1 LLLELC
7 LLVRLRFDVGSQLQA
22 IVVGGSS
29 DDFVRSAS
37 NLLDSCNFAIIPCP
51 DVYSS
56 VPGLHEGPGGV
67 VVGRFEELCKEDGR
81 FFDIARAYG
90 FACCCL
96 VDDAFAGNRREL
108 VKAMERG
115 VFIVTEIEEIEEVL
129 AGFSGPGNAHE
140 PKGRNDAEQGLVRNV
155 VEKILGDTAPQRS
168 KPRAKSGFSKDKFS
182 MTQAELDALLGA

>member
-1 LLLELC
+1 
-7 LLVRLRFDVGSQLQA
+7 VGSQLQA

-29 DDFVRSAS
+29 DEFVRSGS
-37 NLLDSCNFAIIPCP
+37 NLLDSYGLDIVRCP

-56 VPGLHEGPGGV
+56 VSKLREAPGGV

-90 FACCCL
+90 FACCCF
-96 VDDAFAGNRREL
+96 VDEGFAWNRREL

-115 VFIVTEIEEIEEVL
+115 VFIVTEAEEIEEVL
-129 AGFSGPGNAHE
+129 AGFSGRSNDREPGN
-140 PKGRNDAEQGLVRNV
+140 RNNAERGLIGNV
-155 VEKILGDTAPQRS
+155 IDKILGDTASGRS
-168 KPRAKSGFSKDKFS
+168 KPGTKSGFSKNEFS

>member
-1 LLLELC
+1 M
-7 LLVRLRFDVGSQLQA
+7 GSQLQA

-29 DDFVRSAS
+29 DEFVRSAS
-37 NLLDSCNFAIIPCP
+37 NLLDSSSLAIIPCP
-51 DVYSS
+51 DVYAS
-56 VPGLHEGPGGV
+56 VPGLREAPGGI

-90 FACCCL
+90 FACCCF
-96 VDDAFAGNRREL
+96 VDEAFAGNRREL
-108 VKAMERG
+108 ATAMERG

-140 PKGRNDAEQGLVRNV
+140 PEGRNDAEQGLIGNV
-155 VEKILGDTAPQRS
+155 VEKILGDTTPQRS